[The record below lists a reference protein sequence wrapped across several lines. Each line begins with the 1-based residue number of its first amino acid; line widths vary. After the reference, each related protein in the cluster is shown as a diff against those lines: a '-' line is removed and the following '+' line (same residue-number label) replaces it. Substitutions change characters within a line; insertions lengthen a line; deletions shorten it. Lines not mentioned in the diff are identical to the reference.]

1 MCLFRKPE
9 KPKYGKVIALTLGA
23 VAAVAAIAY
32 FVYKFFFEYKCD
44 YDCGYEFE
52 KPTPDTPDI
61 PDEPT
66 EPDTPDEPEQE
77 LNFFQKI
84 IQWFKN
90 LFAKLFGWLK

>member
-44 YDCGYEFE
+44 YDCEDYL
-52 KPTPDTPDI
+52 DDCDCCDCDCDCDCCD
-61 PDEPT
+61 DEI
-66 EPDTPDEPEQE
+66 EVEDVVEEE
-77 LNFFQKI
+77 
-84 IQWFKN
+84 
-90 LFAKLFGWLK
+90 AAE

>member
-44 YDCGYEFE
+44 YDCEDYL
-52 KPTPDTPDI
+52 
-61 PDEPT
+61 DEC
-66 EPDTPDEPEQE
+66 DECDCDCDCECCADDDCE
-77 LNFFQKI
+77 I
-84 IQWFKN
+84 EVEDV
-90 LFAKLFGWLK
+90 AEEAAE